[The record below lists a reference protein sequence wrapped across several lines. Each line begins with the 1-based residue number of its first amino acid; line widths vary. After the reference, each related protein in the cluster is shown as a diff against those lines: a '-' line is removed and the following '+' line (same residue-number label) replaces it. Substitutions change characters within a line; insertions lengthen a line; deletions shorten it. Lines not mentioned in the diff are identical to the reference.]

1 MNSSSFVNKAV
12 TWEKIQVE
20 IQVSCDVMI
29 LHPSILI
36 DKAITVFVNILN
48 NDLDDLNICTKF
60 TLSDIRKLTEL
71 LIKSYF
77 LYEKKIRLLENAG
90 SIDLSFMAVLSES
103 YLHHLEGKTISEV
116 LTISYKRNHLHDM

>member
-29 LHPSILI
+29 LYPSILI
-36 DKAITVFVNILN
+36 DKAITVFINILN

-103 YLHHLEGKTISEV
+103 YLHHLERKAISEV